1 MLQKMAPFQYVTS
14 VLDGQ
19 IERDKE
25 VNRTGIGEQVD
36 IKLKK
41 EVHVRAHKLI
51 IWDENYSRIVIDRLV
66 NENRKRNCVKEVL
79 MLKLSYFIQTTFKIF
94 DFELDNENAIK
105 TNDIMK
111 KGLSEALVNS
121 KEIKNL
127 DVLQELNKLM
137 KN

>member
-1 MLQKMAPFQYVTS
+1 MAPFQYVTS